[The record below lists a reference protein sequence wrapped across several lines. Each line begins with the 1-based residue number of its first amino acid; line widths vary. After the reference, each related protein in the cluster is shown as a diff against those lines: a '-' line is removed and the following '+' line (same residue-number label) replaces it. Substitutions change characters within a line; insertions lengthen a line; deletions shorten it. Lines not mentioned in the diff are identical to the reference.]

1 MNGSA
6 RFWRGSYNVDKDGL
20 ASNPL
25 VSASQ
30 DAEVVN
36 TMLGHVCFKLL
47 FHICLPPKGNSV
59 LGRHNLVPQVQKF
72 DSSAP
77 KQPQSEPRRKE
88 HLGIASQT
96 RCLEPSLPPSVLR

>member
-47 FHICLPPKGNSV
+47 FHICLPCAYLCSHVLVCAHLFFVFFFNSLKQFGGGHKIV
-59 LGRHNLVPQVQKF
+59 LC
-72 DSSAP
+72 
-77 KQPQSEPRRKE
+77 
-88 HLGIASQT
+88 
-96 RCLEPSLPPSVLR
+96 CLIR